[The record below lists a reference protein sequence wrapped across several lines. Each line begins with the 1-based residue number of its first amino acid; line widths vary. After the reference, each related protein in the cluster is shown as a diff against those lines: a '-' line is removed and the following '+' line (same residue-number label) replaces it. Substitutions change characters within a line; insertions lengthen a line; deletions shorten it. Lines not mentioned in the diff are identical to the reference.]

1 MCALL
6 QKTLFYIQKKSSN
19 YASRKCI
26 MYIIFIQFIR
36 GKNGKVQKKD
46 DKNKKKFNTLRISR
60 AFVRPTIS

>member
-6 QKTLFYIQKKSSN
+6 QKTLFYIQKKYSN

-26 MYIIFIQFIR
+26 ISYTYIQFIR
-36 GKNGKVQKKD
+36 GKTVSTKKED
-46 DKNKKKFNTLRISR
+46 DKNKFNTLRISR